1 VYQIKSARSSN
12 LTEITSTKQQEKF
25 ECFLVNT
32 DSYSESIEIKTINPQ
47 KNAAELIIKTQL
59 HSARNPSEWR
69 IKSRTCIE
77 IDCLRQLQKT
87 ISDYL
92 KNQDSSSDEPILL

>member
-1 VYQIKSARSSN
+1 VYHIKPDGTSN
-12 LTEITSTKQQEKF
+12 HTQITSTKQLEKF

-32 DSYSESIEIKTINPQ
+32 ESYSESINIKSINLQ
-47 KNAAELIIKTQL
+47 KNAVELIIKTQL
-59 HSARNPSEWR
+59 RSARNPSEWR

-92 KNQDSSSDEPILL
+92 QNQDSSSDEPILI

>member
-1 VYQIKSARSSN
+1 MYHIKPDRTTN
-12 LTEITSTKQQEKF
+12 LNLITSNTRLEKF

-32 DSYSESIEIKTINPQ
+32 ESYSESIEIKSINLQ
-47 KNAAELIIKTQL
+47 KNAIELIIKTQL
-59 HSARNPSEWR
+59 HSARDPSEWR

-77 IDCLRQLQKT
+77 FDCLRQLQKT

-92 KNQDSSSDEPILL
+92 QNQDS

>member
-1 VYQIKSARSSN
+1 MYHIKPDRTSN
-12 LTEITSTKQQEKF
+12 LTLITSTKQLEKF

-32 DSYSESIEIKTINPQ
+32 ESYSESIEIKSINLQ
-47 KNAAELIIKTQL
+47 KNAVELIIKTQL

-77 IDCLRQLQKT
+77 INCLRQLQKT

-92 KNQDSSSDEPILL
+92 QNQEGSSNEPELS